1 MPEFLVETYT
11 PALDRRA
18 RSRMIRRAR
27 AAAAALTRDGET
39 ARHLRAIH
47 VPDDATCFHLFDA
60 PSADVVERIVA
71 VAGLTATRISEA
83 AG

>member
-1 MPEFLVETYT
+1 MPEFLVETYV

-27 AAAAALTRDGET
+27 AAASTLARDGSP
-39 ARHLRAIH
+39 ARHVRAIH
-47 VPDDATCFHLFDA
+47 IPEDATCFHLFDA

-71 VAGLTATRISEA
+71 VAGLTPTRISEA